1 MPMFVKSIWAKISG
15 YSENVCG
22 RKMILVQRAFVL
34 LATLVCVIGCEK
46 QPPKKPGEYGY
57 QRPNFLF
64 IISDDQSW
72 EHTSFAGYPYV
83 DTPNFDKIARQ
94 GMYFE
99 NAYAT
104 APSCTASR
112 SSVLTGQYPWRLKS
126 AAVIGGEWPSDIQT
140 YPQILEKNGYHVGYT
155 GKGWGPGRISNPDKA
170 PDGKSYFFE
179 AQKKYFWQANPPH
192 PQATSLALFL
202 HQKPKDQPFAFWI
215 GIREPH
221 RPFGTGDVSRFK
233 DAKNRGFIPAILPDT
248 PRVREEL
255 AAYLEQIEQYDRIL
269 GQIMDQ
275 LEDYDADKNTIIV
288 VTSDNGMSFGRAKT
302 QNYQYGVR
310 VPMAAYWQ
318 GINSGDLRVEDMISL
333 NDIAPTFLEAAEVP
347 IPEQMDG
354 KSLLNIFY
362 SKRNGQIEAERTSVL
377 TMTERHSIDARPEA
391 LGYPTRALYTKEY
404 SLIKNYFPD
413 RWPSGDTYTE
423 AESYL
428 LMDSSTWQP
437 LEPFFSYATAKRPAI
452 ELYSL
457 VDDPYQLHNL
467 ANDEQQSELLKSMK
481 TQLEKSLIETGD
493 PLQTT
498 GKDIFS
504 TYPWAMQ

>member
-1 MPMFVKSIWAKISG
+1 
-15 YSENVCG
+15 
-22 RKMILVQRAFVL
+22 MIFVQRTLVL
-34 LATLVCVIGCEK
+34 LVILIGVIGCEK
-46 QPPKKPGEYGY
+46 QSPKKPGEPGY
-57 QRPNFLF
+57 QKPNFLF

-72 EHTSFAGYPYV
+72 KHTSFAGYPYV
-83 DTPNFDKIARQ
+83 KTPNFDKIARQ
-94 GMYFE
+94 GIYFE
-99 NAYAT
+99 NAYAA

-126 AAVIGGEWPSDIQT
+126 AAVIGGEWPSGIQT
-140 YPQILEKNGYHVGYT
+140 YPQILEQNGYYVGYT
-155 GKGWGPGRISNPDKA
+155 GKGWGPGRISDATKS
-170 PDGKSYFFE
+170 PDGKSYYFE
-179 AQKKYFWQANPPH
+179 ATKKYFWQANPPH

-221 RPFGTGDVSRFK
+221 RPFGVGDVSRFK
-233 DAKNRGFIPAILPDT
+233 DATNREFIPAFLPDT

-255 AAYLEQIEQYDRIL
+255 AAYLEQIEKYDRIL
-269 GQIMDQ
+269 GQVRDQ
-275 LEDYDADKNTIIV
+275 LEDYHVDKNTIII

-318 GINSGDLRVEDMISL
+318 GISSGSIRVEDMISL
-333 NDIAPTFLEAAEVP
+333 NDIAPTFLEAAEIPVP
-347 IPEQMDG
+347 KQMNG
-354 KSLLNIFY
+354 KSLLDIFY
-362 SKRNGQIEAERTSVL
+362 SNRSGQIEADRTSVF
-377 TMTERHSIDARPEA
+377 TMTERHSIDARPGA
-391 LGYPTRALYTKEY
+391 LGYPTRAHYTKDY

-413 RWPSGDTYTE
+413 RFPSGDNYTE

-428 LMDSSTWQP
+428 LMDHSTWQP

-457 VDDPYQLHNL
+457 VNDPDQLQNL
-467 ANDEQQSELLKSMK
+467 ANDEQPEEILNSMK
-481 TQLEKSLIETGD
+481 SQLEKALIESGD

-504 TYPWAMQ
+504 TYPWAMN